1 MESALEKPATP
12 VKELPPRIHINQFLI
27 GYPNMSVVEKAGFQ
41 AFTGGKVWC
50 REEEWK
56 DMMTK
61 YLNRDNEK
69 STDGTKQ

>member
-27 GYPNMSVVEKAGFQ
+27 SYPNMSVVEKAGFRVF
-41 AFTGGKVWC
+41 AGNKVWC

-56 DMMTK
+56 AKMDEYQKMVNGDT
-61 YLNRDNEK
+61 
-69 STDGTKQ
+69 STGQK